1 MIAKPSDRSF
11 RPSRWTL
18 AQRLSALFVGLLV
31 LVVAVFGAVA
41 YRGIHDAARM
51 RATDRL
57 TGIARELAGSAARG
71 AVARTAVLREIAD
84 DPAIR
89 RALIG
94 GNVVPPRDAAMTR
107 LERADAEEATRVDAQ
122 SHSLGSSPRT
132 DRRLKSLL
140 ARKVRPGDSTLVGW
154 YLLDTNRAIR
164 YGGSVALV
172 DAVPMDQAFRG
183 ALGASRVGRSVIFAA
198 GERLHSWTAVAVEQ
212 DGQVIGVFAEL
223 RRLASAAPTEG
234 LLARLSGQDATVYFT
249 SRGSSEWAS
258 IRGRVVA
265 SPLGAMPAEA
275 IADSGAVLV
284 NDDVPEPTYAAV
296 ASVTGTPW
304 QIVLTQRE
312 ASILEKPRAFLVQ
325 LLITG
330 ALLILAGTVMAAWL
344 SRLETRPL
352 ATLRRAAVAMAAGD
366 YEQVVPAAGAEET
379 AALADAF
386 NLMATRISGAH
397 ATLAEQNAAL
407 QRANDAK
414 ARFLAVMS
422 HEMRTPLNAIGGY
435 ANLIALGVHGPTTPD
450 QREALERIDRS
461 KEQLLRLVTDILH
474 YARLEAT
481 PLPVTRECVSVREQ
495 FEALGSTFAD
505 QFARRGVALVI
516 EPTDTSVYADGARV
530 QQVLINLVS
539 NALQFT
545 DAGGVVTLTAV
556 SDGVVTI
563 ICVTDTGC
571 GIPPEQHASIFEP
584 FVQTD
589 SSLTRRAGGAGLG
602 LAIVRQL
609 VAAMHGSVQLES
621 AVGKGSSFSVWLPS
635 AESSHPEYA
644 MTSAIAATSA

>member
-1 MIAKPSDRSF
+1 MIAKSSDRSF

-41 YRGIHDAARM
+41 YRGVHDAARM

-57 TGIARELAGSAARG
+57 VGIARELAGSAARS
-71 AVARTAVLREIAD
+71 AVARTAVLRDIANEPD
-84 DPAIR
+84 VR
-89 RALIG
+89 RALTG
-94 GNVVPPRDAAMTR
+94 VNAVPSRDDAISRSPRTDV
-107 LERADAEEATRVDAQ
+107 ERATRVDAPA
-122 SHSLGSSPRT
+122 HAVVSSPAT
-132 DRRLKSLL
+132 DRLLESLL
-140 ARKVRPGDSTLVGW
+140 VQKIRPADSTLVGW

-164 YGGSVALV
+164 YGGPMNPA
-172 DAVPMDQAFRG
+172 DAARMDQAVSG
-183 ALGASRVGRSVIFAA
+183 ALGPGRAGRSVIYAF
-198 GERLHSWTAVAVEQ
+198 GEGLHAWTAVAVEQ
-212 DGQVIGVFAEL
+212 DGQVIGVLAEL
-223 RRLASAAPTEG
+223 RRIASAAPTEG
-234 LLARLSGQDATVYFT
+234 LLARLSGQNATVYFT
-249 SRGSSEWAS
+249 SRGSSQWAS
-258 IRGRVVA
+258 IRGRAVT
-265 SPLGAMPAEA
+265 SPIGPMRAED

-284 NDDVPEPTYAAV
+284 SDGVREPTYAAV

-304 QIVLTQRE
+304 QIVLTQQE
-312 ASILEKPRAFLVQ
+312 ASILEKPRAFLMQ
-325 LLITG
+325 LVVTG
-330 ALLILAGTVMAAWL
+330 ALLILAGTVAAGWL

-352 ATLRRAAVAMAAGD
+352 ATLRRAAVAMSTGD

-386 NLMATRISGAH
+386 NLMATRISGVH

-435 ANLIALGVHGPTTPD
+435 ANLIALGVHGPTTAD
-450 QREALERIDRS
+450 QREALARIDRS

-481 PLPVTRECVSVREQ
+481 PIPVTRECVSVREQ

-505 QFARRGVALVI
+505 QLARRGVALVI
-516 EPTDTSVYADGARV
+516 EPTDSSVHADGARV

-545 DAGGVVTLTAV
+545 ESGGVVTLSAV

-571 GIPPEQHASIFEP
+571 GIPPEQQASIFEP
-584 FVQTD
+584 FVQSD
-589 SSLTRRAGGAGLG
+589 SSLTRRGGGAGLG

-609 VAAMHGSVQLES
+609 VAAMDGSVHLES

-635 AESSHPEYA
+635 AEAARPGDIT
-644 MTSAIAATSA
+644 TSAIAATSA